1 MKAGKVGILIGH
13 GETLFVLD
21 DHQVGN
27 QVGGLV
33 PAGKGGARAWV
44 QLLDETLSPQ
54 DLLLGNA
61 HLLGNGVVLLAAQPL
76 QVVEDNLQRGSGLAP
91 ALQLQGQALGQ
102 IPGAHPS
109 RVQTLDQMK
118 ALLQGAQGQAGG
130 LGQVLQLIPEITV
143 FIQAGT

>member
-1 MKAGKVGILIGH
+1 MKAGEVGVLIGH
-13 GETLFVLD
+13 GETVLVLD
-21 DHQVGN
+21 DHQVGD

-33 PAGKGGARAWV
+33 PAGKGGAGAWV

-54 DLLLGNA
+54 DLLLRNA

-76 QVVEDNLQRGSGLAP
+76 QVVQYDLQRGAGLAP

-118 ALLQGAQGQAGG
+118 ALFQGAQGQAGG
-130 LGQVLQLIPEITV
+130 LGQVLQLIPEIAV
-143 FIQAGT
+143 LIQAGT

>member
-1 MKAGKVGILIGH
+1 MKAGEVGVLIGH
-13 GETLFVLD
+13 GETLLVLD
-21 DHQVGN
+21 DHQVGD
-27 QVGGLV
+27 QIGGLV
-33 PAGKGGARAWV
+33 PAGKGGAGAWV

-61 HLLGNGVVLLAAQPL
+61 HLLGNGVVLFAAQPL
-76 QVVEDNLQRGSGLAP
+76 QVVENNFQSGAGLAP

-109 RVQTLDQMK
+109 GVQALDQMK

-130 LGQVLQLIPEITV
+130 LGQVLQLIPEIAV
-143 FIQAGT
+143 LIQAGT